1 MRRGQGLLEVT
12 VAIGALAALTFG
24 VVGVLIQTDRASR
37 FAFKRVQGVALAEEG
52 LEVIRE
58 WRDGNFLNGKDFWEG
73 LTNIQN
79 DGTAITEFLPGAGAW
94 QLDFNVDT
102 IHDPLAEF
110 MDVPVAGVLQAG
122 MWIQGEGTAGS
133 PQTGFSRLVTI
144 QAVCDDGTAAGQ
156 EILMDPGQ
164 QCPAGQPIIGVEIA
178 STVEWRERG
187 QTASTI
193 LTTRLYGWQ

>member
-37 FAFKRVQGVALAEEG
+37 FSFKRVQGVALAEEG

-58 WRDGNFLNGKDFWEG
+58 VRDGNFLNGKDFWEG

-79 DGTAITEFLPGAGAW
+79 DGTAIAEFKWKDGLW
-94 QLDFNVDT
+94 QLDFDADDIVD
-102 IHDPLAEF
+102 PSAEL
-110 MDVPVAGVLQAG
+110 MEVMIAGPDTAG
-122 MWIQGEGTAGS
+122 LWIQGEGAVGS
-133 PQTGFSRLVTI
+133 PGTGFSRLITI
-144 QAVCDDGTAAGQ
+144 QAVCDDGTGTGV
-156 EILMDPGQ
+156 ENLMDPGQ

-178 STVEWRERG
+178 SAVEWRERG